1 MVSIRSLVLLG
12 LFVIALQNICVIDDI
27 AVGECTGVGECNG
40 TQVLGQCKEG
50 YGCCLS
56 DTTTFELQSFRYKGN
71 GGRFGGGELQE
82 KQAVL

>member
-40 TQVLGQCKEG
+40 TQVLDKCKEG

-56 DTTTFELQSFRYKGN
+56 DTTMSFNHLDIK
-71 GGRFGGGELQE
+71 ETEDVL
-82 KQAVL
+82 AVSF